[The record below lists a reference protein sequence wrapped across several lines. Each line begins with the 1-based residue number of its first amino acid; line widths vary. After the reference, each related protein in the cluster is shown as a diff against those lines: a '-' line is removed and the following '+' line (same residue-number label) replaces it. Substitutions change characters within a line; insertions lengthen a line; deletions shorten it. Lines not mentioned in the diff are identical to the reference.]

1 MTRYADIPKPIRSG
15 IVVVDPDRGT
25 PQRIIVLQFN
35 PDTLERSLSP
45 QSAGGSGDSGG
56 GGSGSGD
63 RNEALRLKG
72 PAQETW
78 KFTAEIDATDQFEV
92 AAPDGIHPQLA
103 TLEMLV
109 QPTTQQIRDASR
121 LSQKGTIEISPIEM
135 PLTLFTWGSK
145 RVMPVRLTELSI
157 NESAFDVNLNPIGT
171 SLGIG
176 LKVLTVSDLPAGHR
190 GADLY
195 MAHLAQKERLAT
207 AARRGSLGGLGLTGG
222 DIGGTATLSG
232 RG

>member
-15 IVVVDPDRGT
+15 IVIVDPDLGT

-35 PDTLERSLSP
+35 PDTLERSVAP
-45 QSAGGSGDSGG
+45 QAAGGEGDGGG
-56 GGSGSGD
+56 GGSGGD

-78 KFTAEIDATDQFEV
+78 KFTAEIDATDQLDV

-103 TLEMLV
+103 VLEMLV
-109 QPTTQQIRDASR
+109 QPTTAQLRAASH
-121 LSQKGTIEISPIEM
+121 LSKKGTIEISPIEM

-157 NESAFDVNLNPIGT
+157 NESAFDVNLNPIRA
-171 SLGIG
+171 SLSIG
-176 LKVLTVSDLPAGHR
+176 MKILTVSDLPAGHR
-190 GADLY
+190 GAELY
-195 MAHLAQKERLAT
+195 LAHLAQKEQLAR
-207 AARRGSLGGLGLTGG
+207 AARGGSFAALGLGG
-222 DIGGTATLSG
+222 
-232 RG
+232 RGI

>member
-1 MTRYADIPKPIRSG
+1 MTRYTDIPKPIRSG
-15 IVVVDPDRGT
+15 IVLIDPDRGT

-45 QSAGGSGDSGG
+45 QTAGAGGDSGG
-56 GGSGSGD
+56 GGSGNGD

-72 PAQETW
+72 PAQEQW
-78 KFTAEIDATDQFEV
+78 KFTAEIDATDQLEI

-109 QPTTQQIRDASR
+109 QPTTAQLREASR
-121 LSQKGTIEISPIEM
+121 LAKNGTIEISPIEM

-157 NESAFDVNLNPIGT
+157 NESAFDVNLNPIRA
-171 SLGIG
+171 SLSIG
-176 LKVLTVSDLPAGHR
+176 LKVLSVSDLPAGHL

-195 MAHLAQKERLAT
+195 MAHLAQKERLAS
-207 AARRGSLGGLGLTGG
+207 AARRGSLGALGLNGV
-222 DIGGTATLSG
+222 LS
-232 RG
+232 

>member
-1 MTRYADIPKPIRSG
+1 MTRYPDIPKPIRSG
-15 IVVVDPDRGT
+15 IVLVDPERGT
-25 PQRIIVLQFN
+25 PQRIIILQFN

-45 QSAGGSGDSGG
+45 QSAGDQADSVG

-63 RNEALRLKG
+63 KNEALRLKG

-109 QPTTQQIRDASR
+109 QPTTAKLRDAMR
-121 LSQKGTIEISPIEM
+121 LSKKGTIEISPIEM

-145 RVMPVRLTELSI
+145 RVMPVRITELSI
-157 NESAFDVNLNPIGT
+157 NESAFDVNLNPIRA
-171 SLGIG
+171 SLSIG

-190 GADLY
+190 GAELY
-195 MAHLAQKERLAT
+195 LAHLAQKERLAA
-207 AARRGSLGGLGLTGG
+207 AARGGALSALGLNSG
-222 DIGGTATLSG
+222 DIGLG
-232 RG
+232 RV

>member
-15 IVVVDPDRGT
+15 IVVVDPDTGT
-25 PQRIIVLQFN
+25 PQRVIVLQFN
-35 PDTLERSLSP
+35 PDTLERSVSP
-45 QSAGGSGDSGG
+45 QSAGDSGDAAGG
-56 GGSGSGD
+56 GTGSGD

-78 KFTAEIDATDQFEV
+78 KFTAEIDATDQLDI

-109 QPTTQQIRDASR
+109 QPTTAKLREAMR
-121 LSQKGTIEISPIEM
+121 LSQKGAIEISPIEM

-157 NESAFDVNLNPIGT
+157 NESAFDVNLNPIRA
-171 SLGIG
+171 SLSIG
-176 LKVLTVSDLPAGHR
+176 MKILTVSDLPAGHR

-195 MAHLAQKERLAT
+195 MAHLAQKERLAG
-207 AARRGSLGGLGLTGG
+207 AARGTGPGALGLS
-222 DIGGTATLSG
+222 GTNAVIG

>member
-1 MTRYADIPKPIRSG
+1 MTRYANIPKPIRSG
-15 IVVVDPDRGT
+15 IVLVDPELGT

-56 GGSGSGD
+56 GGSGNGD

-78 KFTAEIDATDQFEV
+78 KFTAEIDATDQFEI

-103 TLEMLV
+103 VLEMLV
-109 QPTTQQIRDASR
+109 QPTSSQLREASR
-121 LSQKGTIEISPIEM
+121 QSQKGTIEISPIEM

-157 NESAFDVNLNPIGT
+157 NESAFDVNLNPIRA
-171 SLGIG
+171 SLSIG
-176 LKVLTVSDLPAGHR
+176 LKVLTVSDLPMGHP
-190 GADLY
+190 GAELY
-195 MAHLAQKERLAT
+195 YAHLAQKERLAA
-207 AARRGSLGGLGLTGG
+207 AARTAGIGSLGLGSSG
-222 DIGGTATLSG
+222 IGVG